1 MIEQITPLILTYNE
15 APNID
20 RALER
25 LTWANRIVVIDSF
38 SDDETLDILA
48 NYPQVEVYQRRFDTH
63 ALQWNYGLEK
73 INTKWI
79 LSLDADYIL
88 SEQFWF

>member
-48 NYPQVEVYQRRFDTH
+48 NYPQVEVNQRRFDTH